1 MHSLPHRYS
10 CRGWVNRYRRVTK
23 GIAVTR
29 FHGMNKAVSIAIFMS
44 LALFADLRIFAAKPL
59 VFSSEMGA
67 KASTPGE
74 TDQVADDNNGSKKG
88 EIAKP
93 SPIPIEKD
101 QADSKPGDAKEN
113 ELKEPRS
120 SPSDQ
125 ARNENSGQKSNDQEV
140 REQNEMGR
148 VELDE
153 KKTEN
158 AHLQVEVAG
167 PAKIKTVLRLY
178 GKIAMNEDAV
188 ANVSPRFPGL
198 VKTVSVR
205 LGDRVEKGQVLAVVE
220 SNDSLRNYQVTSEI
234 AGIIIKKEVT
244 IGEVVRDD
252 KPIFTVADLSTVWID
267 FSVFSQ
273 DFERVKP
280 GQIVRITYAAN
291 VSPIT
296 GKISYIAPIGSE
308 NTQSLLARAVAANSE
323 GVLRPGLFVM
333 GDLETDEVE
342 VPVAVRP
349 AAIQTLNERTAIFVM
364 EGKAFEAMEVR
375 LGARDDSNVQ
385 VVSGLN
391 AGDSYVAAN
400 SFLLKAEL

>member
-1 MHSLPHRYS
+1 
-10 CRGWVNRYRRVTK
+10 
-23 GIAVTR
+23 
-29 FHGMNKAVSIAIFMS
+29 MNKPVSIAILMS
-44 LALFADLRIFAAKPL
+44 LALFADRGIFAAKPQ
-59 VFSSEMGA
+59 VFSSEMAG
-67 KASTPGE
+67 KTQTPGDRDE
-74 TDQVADDNNGSKKG
+74 VADDNRGSKKG
-88 EIAKP
+88 EIAEP
-93 SPIPIEKD
+93 RPIEKE
-101 QADSKPGDAKEN
+101 QTDSKASDAKEN
-113 ELKEPRS
+113 ELKGPHS

-125 ARNENSGQKSNDQEV
+125 DRNENSGQKSNDQDVSEP
-140 REQNEMGR
+140 NEMGR
-148 VELDE
+148 IELDE

-198 VKTVSVR
+198 VKSVSVR

-220 SNDSLRNYQVTSEI
+220 SNDSLRNYQVTSES
-234 AGIIIKKEVT
+234 AGTIIKKEVA

-267 FSVFSQ
+267 FSVFPQ
-273 DFERVKP
+273 DFERVKR
-280 GQIVRITYAAN
+280 GQIVHITYAAH
-291 VSPIT
+291 VKPIA

-308 NTQSLLARAVAANSE
+308 NTQSLLARAWAANSE

-349 AAIQTLNERTAIFVM
+349 AAIQTLNDKTTIFVM
-364 EGKAFEAMEVR
+364 EGKAFEAREVR

-385 VVSGLN
+385 VVAGLN

-400 SFLLKAEL
+400 SFLLKAELAKGQAPDQD

>member
-1 MHSLPHRYS
+1 
-10 CRGWVNRYRRVTK
+10 
-23 GIAVTR
+23 
-29 FHGMNKAVSIAIFMS
+29 MNKPISIAIFIS
-44 LALFADLRIFAAKPL
+44 LALFADCRILAAKPQA
-59 VFSSEMGA
+59 FSSEMAG
-67 KASTPGE
+67 KAPTPDDKDK
-74 TDQVADDNNGSKKG
+74 DQDDDKGSKKSKI
-88 EIAKP
+88 EEPSP
-93 SPIPIEKD
+93 SPIDKD
-101 QADSKPGDAKEN
+101 QTESKQNEAKEN
-113 ELKEPRS
+113 ELKEPPS
-120 SPSDQ
+120 SPSGQDQ
-125 ARNENSGQKSNDQEV
+125 QEHGETKSNEKDVKEP
-140 REQNEMGR
+140 NEMGR

-158 AHLQVEVAG
+158 AHLEVEVAG
-167 PAKIKTVLRLY
+167 PAKIKAVLRLY

-198 VKTVSVR
+198 VKAVSAR

-234 AGIIIKKEVT
+234 AGTIIKKEVT

-267 FSVFSQ
+267 FSVFPQ
-273 DFERVKP
+273 DFEQLKR

-291 VSPIT
+291 VKPIT

-308 NTQSLLARAVAANSE
+308 NTQSLLARAVASNSE

-349 AAIQTLNERTAIFVM
+349 AAIQTLNEKTAIFVR
-364 EGKAFEAMEVR
+364 EGKAFEAREVK
-375 LGARDDSNVQ
+375 LGARDDNHVQ
-385 VVSGLN
+385 VISGLN
-391 AGDSYVAAN
+391 PGDRYVAAN
-400 SFLLKAEL
+400 SFLLKAELGKGQTEDQD

>member
-1 MHSLPHRYS
+1 
-10 CRGWVNRYRRVTK
+10 
-23 GIAVTR
+23 
-29 FHGMNKAVSIAIFMS
+29 
-44 LALFADLRIFAAKPL
+44 
-59 VFSSEMGA
+59 
-67 KASTPGE
+67 
-74 TDQVADDNNGSKKG
+74 
-88 EIAKP
+88 
-93 SPIPIEKD
+93 
-101 QADSKPGDAKEN
+101 
-113 ELKEPRS
+113 
-120 SPSDQ
+120 
-125 ARNENSGQKSNDQEV
+125 V

-234 AGIIIKKEVT
+234 AGTIIKKEVT

-273 DFERVKP
+273 DFEQVKP

-291 VSPIT
+291 VRPIT

-364 EGKAFEAMEVR
+364 EGKAFEAREVR

-400 SFLLKAEL
+400 SFLLKAELGKGQAPDQE

>member
-1 MHSLPHRYS
+1 
-10 CRGWVNRYRRVTK
+10 
-23 GIAVTR
+23 
-29 FHGMNKAVSIAIFMS
+29 MNKSVSLAMLMS
-44 LALFADLRIFAAKPL
+44 LALFADQRIFAAKPL
-59 VFSSEMGA
+59 VFSSEMAG
-67 KASTPGE
+67 KTPTPG
-74 TDQVADDNNGSKKG
+74 DRDKGDNDDKGSKKG
-88 EIAKP
+88 EIAEP
-93 SPIPIEKD
+93 SPTPVEKD
-101 QADSKPGDAKEN
+101 QTDRSPSDGKEN
-113 ELKEPRS
+113 ALKEPRS

-125 ARNENSGQKSNDQEV
+125 DRNESSGQKSNDQDVKEP
-140 REQNEMGR
+140 NELGR

-158 AHLQVEVAG
+158 AHFEVEVAG
-167 PAKIKTVLRLY
+167 PAKIKTVVRLY

-198 VKTVSVR
+198 VKSVSVR

-234 AGIIIKKEVT
+234 AGTIIKKEVT

-252 KPIFTVADLSTVWID
+252 KPIFTVADLNTVWID
-267 FSVFSQ
+267 FSVFTQ
-273 DFERVKP
+273 DFERVKQ

-291 VSPIT
+291 VKPIT

-323 GVLRPGLFVM
+323 GLLRPGLFVM

-342 VPVAVRP
+342 VPIAVRP
-349 AAIQTLNERTAIFVM
+349 AAIQTLNEKTAIFVM
-364 EGKAFEAMEVR
+364 EGKAFEAREVK

-385 VVSGLN
+385 VLSGLN
-391 AGDSYVAAN
+391 AGDRYVAAN
-400 SFLLKAEL
+400 SFLLKAELGKGQSPDQD